1 MDESNDS
8 LNCSKR
14 DNGPDQAAPGMITDE
29 EETAE
34 RTEPQPALFQTES
47 TAGDECE
54 APVDGPVNPLAE
66 PPSPGPKKPDS
77 EEQSKGVAASRLI
90 AKLGGKKRAAIMA
103 CAAVAVILF
112 LPAIFPQLFCSH
124 DSWKDATCTEPRTCE
139 SCGKTDGE
147 PLGHDWSDATCTEP
161 KTCARCGVTEGEPL
175 GHKLEDWK
183 DDGFNS
189 TFSERVYI
197 KTCSRCEKIVER
209 KTEEVASFLEN
220 EKLTICPD
228 TYS

>member
-66 PPSPGPKKPDS
+66 PPRQAPRNPIQKN
-77 EEQSKGVAASRLI
+77 SRKAWLLH
-90 AKLGGKKRAAIMA
+90 A
-103 CAAVAVILF
+103 
-112 LPAIFPQLFCSH
+112 
-124 DSWKDATCTEPRTCE
+124 
-139 SCGKTDGE
+139 
-147 PLGHDWSDATCTEP
+147 
-161 KTCARCGVTEGEPL
+161 
-175 GHKLEDWK
+175 
-183 DDGFNS
+183 
-189 TFSERVYI
+189 
-197 KTCSRCEKIVER
+197 
-209 KTEEVASFLEN
+209 
-220 EKLTICPD
+220 
-228 TYS
+228 